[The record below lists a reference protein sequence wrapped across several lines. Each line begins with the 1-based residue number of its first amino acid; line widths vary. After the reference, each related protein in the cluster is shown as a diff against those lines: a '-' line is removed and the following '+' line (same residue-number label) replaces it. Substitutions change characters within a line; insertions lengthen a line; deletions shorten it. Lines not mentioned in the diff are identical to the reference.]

1 MLKPVPIKI
10 DQIYVPKDRLKEL
23 NLETV
28 NILAEEIIAEIGPQP
43 IHLRKGKGRYVLVS
57 GIHRLE
63 AHKALGETDIMAIIV
78 GARLF

>member
-1 MLKPVPIKI
+1 MLKPVSIKI

-23 NLETV
+23 NIEKV
-28 NILAEEIIAEIGPQP
+28 NIVAEEIIAELGPQP

-63 AHKALGETDIMAIIV
+63 AHKALGETDIKAIIV

>member
-1 MLKPVPIKI
+1 MLKPVSIKI

-23 NLETV
+23 KIERV
-28 NILAEEIIAEIGPQP
+28 NVVAEEIIAEIGPQP

-57 GIHRLE
+57 GINRLE
-63 AHKALGETDIMAIIV
+63 AHKALGETDIKAIIV

>member
-1 MLKPVPIKI
+1 MLKPISVKI

-23 NLETV
+23 NSERI
-28 NILAEEIIAEIGPQP
+28 NIIAEEIIAEIEYQP

-57 GIHRLE
+57 GAHRLE
-63 AHKALGETDIMAIIV
+63 AHKALGETNIQAIIV

>member
-1 MLKPVPIKI
+1 MLKPVSINI

-23 NLETV
+23 KIERV
-28 NILAEEIIAEIGPQP
+28 NVVAEEIIAEIGPQP

-63 AHKALGETDIMAIIV
+63 AHKALGETVIKAIIV

>member
-1 MLKPVPIKI
+1 MLKTVSIKI

-23 NLETV
+23 NIETV
-28 NILAEEIIAEIGPQP
+28 NVVAEEIIAEIELQP

-63 AHKALGETDIMAIIV
+63 AHKALGETDILAIIV

>member
-1 MLKPVPIKI
+1 MLKQISVKI

-23 NLETV
+23 NSEKI
-28 NILAEEIIAEIGPQP
+28 NIIAEEIIAEIEYQP

-57 GIHRLE
+57 GVHRLE
-63 AHKALGETDIMAIIV
+63 AHKALGETNIQAIIV

>member
-1 MLKPVPIKI
+1 MLKPISVKI

-23 NLETV
+23 NSV
-28 NILAEEIIAEIGPQP
+28 RINIIAEEIIAEIEYQP

-57 GIHRLE
+57 GVHRLE
-63 AHKALGETDIMAIIV
+63 AHKALGETNIQAIIV

>member
-1 MLKPVPIKI
+1 MLKPVLIKI

-23 NLETV
+23 DTEKV
-28 NILAEEIIAEIGPQP
+28 NIVAEEIIAEIELQP
-43 IHLRKGKGRYVLVS
+43 IQVRRGKGRYVLIA

-63 AHKALGETDIMAIIV
+63 AHKALGEEHIIAIIV